1 MSDCCDQWR
10 PLVSDQRPCPWTP
23 LVFPLL
29 IRVLARLS
37 YFCLGRIQSFCWSR
51 RLADYLYNNSSELS
65 FDASVYITNSLERS
79 GYASMIFWLFHL
91 NRFKSLLID
100 VIFVSSE
107 GWLWGVCKQPFV
119 LQMLKIPCLAYLD
132 GFLTLSW
139 RGSKDHPDMRI
150 HILSLA
156 WNISGAID
164 AHSHQHFVIAKLHMA
179 DVLRLVV
186 VAYWEPLGYLQ
197 YSSSCRKLIRL
208 SYYSFVQLMKVS
220 KEYFCS
226 FLILG
231 LLACLGLRM
240 MEMYS

>member
-1 MSDCCDQWR
+1 M
-10 PLVSDQRPCPWTP
+10 
-23 LVFPLL
+23 
-29 IRVLARLS
+29 
-37 YFCLGRIQSFCWSR
+37 
-51 RLADYLYNNSSELS
+51 
-65 FDASVYITNSLERS
+65 
-79 GYASMIFWLFHL
+79 
-91 NRFKSLLID
+91 
-100 VIFVSSE
+100 
-107 GWLWGVCKQPFV
+107 
-119 LQMLKIPCLAYLD
+119 
-132 GFLTLSW
+132 LSW

-240 MEMYS
+240 MEMYSQRYLNGFQHSYFNSSLYLLFGGNVLMDMQYWKWLTVVWLSTWLKLKTHNPFCQSPSVLSTKLFVLKE